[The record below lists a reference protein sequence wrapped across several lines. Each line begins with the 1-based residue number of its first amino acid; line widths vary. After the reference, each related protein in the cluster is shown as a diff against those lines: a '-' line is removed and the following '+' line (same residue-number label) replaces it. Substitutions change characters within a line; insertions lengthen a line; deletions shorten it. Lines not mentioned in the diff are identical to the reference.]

1 MKVALV
7 IPSALKFIPKDTFY
21 SFIYAYSYLLNRLD
35 DLPFKIDR
43 LEIKAPSSFP
53 IDACRNMAVAELIE
67 DDFDTSIWFD
77 ADMVFPKNMM
87 FRMLNNSA
95 PIIAGM
101 YYIKAAPFYPVV
113 YKETEESKK
122 DGSFTWFKPIIE
134 YPEDA
139 YFYADMIG
147 MGCVKIDVKVF
158 KEIAKTYKEKPEFF
172 KYGINPIRIE
182 DDQNEKHKLNK
193 YRANYMIRDVTEDI
207 FLWKQ
212 VKEKTDYKILVDPK
226 IQCGH
231 ITDII
236 SDQNLFQ
243 SFYQGK
249 MEQLQREKPEEAEKI
264 KEIICRAEPIKSE
277 S

>member
-1 MKVALV
+1 MPKKKVSR
-7 IPSALKFIPKDTFY
+7 IIE
-21 SFIYAYSYLLNRLD
+21 LNE
-35 DLPFKIDR
+35 DLIENNDR
-43 LEIKAPSSFP
+43 L
-53 IDACRNMAVAELIE
+53 AEQNKKILE
-67 DDFDTSIWFD
+67 EKNVRAFDIVG
-77 ADMVFPKNMM
+77 A
-87 FRMLNNSA
+87 
-95 PIIAGM
+95 IGAG
-101 YYIKAAPFYPVV
+101 KTA
-113 YKETEESKK
+113 
-122 DGSFTWFKPIIE
+122 IIE
-134 YPEDA
+134 NIA
-139 YFYADMIG
+139 
-147 MGCVKIDVKVF
+147 

-212 VKEKTDYKILVDPK
+212 VKEKTNYKILVDPK

-231 ITDII
+231 ITDIV
-236 SDQNLFQ
+236 SDQHLFQ